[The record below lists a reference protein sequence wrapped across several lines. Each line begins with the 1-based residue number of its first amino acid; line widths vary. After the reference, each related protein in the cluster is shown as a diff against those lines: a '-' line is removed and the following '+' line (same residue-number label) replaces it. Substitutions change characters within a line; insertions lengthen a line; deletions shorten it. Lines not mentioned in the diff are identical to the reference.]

1 MFGTVKPVIMDE
13 LIPINVVIA
22 DRTYRIRVEKNDEEK
37 VRKTANL
44 INQKIAEFKVQFAG
58 KDMQDFVSMAL
69 LWFAT
74 EQGDETDIVL
84 QQEAALQELSDM
96 EQLIRQT
103 LQTPY

>member
-1 MFGTVKPVIMDE
+1 MDE

-74 EQGDETDIVL
+74 EQSDETDIVL
-84 QQEAALQELSDM
+84 QQEAALQELSDL
-96 EQLIRQT
+96 EHLIRQT
-103 LQTPY
+103 LQTPS

>member
-1 MFGTVKPVIMDE
+1 MDE

-22 DRTYRIRVEKNDEEK
+22 DRTYRIRVEKKDEEK

-58 KDMQDFVSMAL
+58 KDMQDFVSMAI

-74 EQGDETDIVL
+74 EQSDETDIVL
-84 QQEAALQELSDM
+84 QQESALQELTDL

-103 LQTPY
+103 LQTP